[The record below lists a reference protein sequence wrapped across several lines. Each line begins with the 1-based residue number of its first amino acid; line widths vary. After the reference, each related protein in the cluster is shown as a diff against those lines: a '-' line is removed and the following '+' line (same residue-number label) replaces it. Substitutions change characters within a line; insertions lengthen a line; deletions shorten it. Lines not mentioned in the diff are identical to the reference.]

1 MLGGLLPAHP
11 CDFDA
16 QIETRLEVN
25 IVNVSTKDVYSQ
37 MFAKYP
43 DVVSVTQLGQM
54 LHISERLAYRLIREN
69 QIACLKV
76 GRTYKIPK
84 INVIK
89 YLGILDPAPSI
100 KA

>member
-1 MLGGLLPAHP
+1 MS
-11 CDFDA
+11 
-16 QIETRLEVN
+16 
-25 IVNVSTKDVYSQ
+25 VSTKDSYSQ

-54 LHISERLAYRLIREN
+54 LHISERLAYRLIREG
-69 QIACLKV
+69 QIACLKI

-89 YLGILDPAPSI
+89 YLGIIDHSPTIRA
-100 KA
+100 

>member
-1 MLGGLLPAHP
+1 M
-11 CDFDA
+11 
-16 QIETRLEVN
+16 
-25 IVNVSTKDVYSQ
+25 NVSTKDVYSQ

>member
-1 MLGGLLPAHP
+1 MSVSAK
-11 CDFDA
+11 DA
-16 QIETRLEVN
+16 
-25 IVNVSTKDVYSQ
+25 YSQ

-43 DVVSVTQLGQM
+43 DVVSVSQLGQM

-69 QIACLKV
+69 QIACLKI

-89 YLGILDPAPSI
+89 YWGIIDHSPTIRA
-100 KA
+100 

>member
-1 MLGGLLPAHP
+1 MAFCQGGYAIIIIPLIVTLGSIDPRDSYAHNP
-11 CDFDA
+11 
-16 QIETRLEVN
+16 QIH
-25 IVNVSTKDVYSQ
+25 
-37 MFAKYP
+37 FAKYP

-69 QIACLKV
+69 QIACLKI

-89 YLGILDPAPSI
+89 YLGIIDQSPTIRA
-100 KA
+100 

>member
-1 MLGGLLPAHP
+1 M
-11 CDFDA
+11 
-16 QIETRLEVN
+16 R
-25 IVNVSTKDVYSQ
+25 VSTKDVYCQ

-54 LHISERLAYRLIREN
+54 MHISERLAYRLIREN
-69 QIACLKV
+69 QIACLKI

-89 YLGILDPAPSI
+89 YLGIIDQSPTIRA
-100 KA
+100 

>member
-1 MLGGLLPAHP
+1 MS
-11 CDFDA
+11 
-16 QIETRLEVN
+16 
-25 IVNVSTKDVYSQ
+25 VSTKDAYSR
-37 MFAKYP
+37 MFAKYH

-69 QIACLKV
+69 QIACLKI

-89 YLGILDPAPSI
+89 YLGIIDQSPTIRA
-100 KA
+100 

>member
-1 MLGGLLPAHP
+1 MS
-11 CDFDA
+11 
-16 QIETRLEVN
+16 
-25 IVNVSTKDVYSQ
+25 VSTKDACSQ

-54 LHISERLAYRLIREN
+54 LHISERLAYRLIREE
-69 QIACLKV
+69 QIACLKI

-89 YLGILDPAPSI
+89 YLGIIDQTPSI
-100 KA
+100 RA

>member
-1 MLGGLLPAHP
+1 M
-11 CDFDA
+11 
-16 QIETRLEVN
+16 R
-25 IVNVSTKDVYSQ
+25 VSTKDVYCQ

-69 QIACLKV
+69 QIACLKI

-89 YLGILDPAPSI
+89 YLGIIDQSPTIRA
-100 KA
+100 

>member
-1 MLGGLLPAHP
+1 M
-11 CDFDA
+11 
-16 QIETRLEVN
+16 R
-25 IVNVSTKDVYSQ
+25 VSTKDVYCQ

-54 LHISERLAYRLIREN
+54 LHISERLAYRLIREK
-69 QIACLKV
+69 QIACLKI

-89 YLGILDPAPSI
+89 YLGIIDQSPTIRA
-100 KA
+100 

>member
-1 MLGGLLPAHP
+1 M
-11 CDFDA
+11 
-16 QIETRLEVN
+16 R
-25 IVNVSTKDVYSQ
+25 VSTKDVYCQ

-69 QIACLKV
+69 QIACLKI

-89 YLGILDPAPSI
+89 YLGINDQSPTIRA
-100 KA
+100 

>member
-1 MLGGLLPAHP
+1 MS
-11 CDFDA
+11 
-16 QIETRLEVN
+16 
-25 IVNVSTKDVYSQ
+25 VSTKDAYSQ

-54 LHISERLAYRLIREN
+54 LHISERLAYRLIREG
-69 QIACLKV
+69 QIACFKI

-89 YLGILDPAPSI
+89 YLGIIDQSPTIRA
-100 KA
+100 

>member
-1 MLGGLLPAHP
+1 MSVSAK
-11 CDFDA
+11 DA
-16 QIETRLEVN
+16 
-25 IVNVSTKDVYSQ
+25 YSQ

-43 DVVSVTQLGQM
+43 DVVSVSQLGQM

-69 QIACLKV
+69 QIARLKI

-89 YLGILDPAPSI
+89 YLGIIDHSPTIRA
-100 KA
+100 

>member
-1 MLGGLLPAHP
+1 MS
-11 CDFDA
+11 
-16 QIETRLEVN
+16 
-25 IVNVSTKDVYSQ
+25 VSTKDAYSQ

-54 LHISERLAYRLIREN
+54 LHISERLAYRLIREG
-69 QIACLKV
+69 QIACLKI

-89 YLGILDPAPSI
+89 FLGIIDHSPTIGA
-100 KA
+100 